1 MFDFVNDSEMTRLR
15 GQLKDLL
22 ALEDGLSGW
31 EIKFIERLSNWE
43 GNFSKNQAKSL
54 DMVYQQ
60 LC

>member
-1 MFDFVNDSEMTRLR
+1 MIVFVNDSEMPRLR

-31 EIKFIERLSNWE
+31 EVKFIEKLSKWE

-54 DMVYQQ
+54 DMLYQEK
-60 LC
+60 C